1 MQIQNSNI
9 GIAVKDKSIA
19 YIDPTS
25 ISNIGLDTIG
35 INDGVYISD
44 TQIGFAVYQKTGV
57 WARRDSHW

>member
-35 INDGVYISD
+35 INDGVYMRYPD
-44 TQIGFAVYQKTGV
+44 WFAVYQKKPDLG
-57 WARRDSHW
+57 RRDSHW